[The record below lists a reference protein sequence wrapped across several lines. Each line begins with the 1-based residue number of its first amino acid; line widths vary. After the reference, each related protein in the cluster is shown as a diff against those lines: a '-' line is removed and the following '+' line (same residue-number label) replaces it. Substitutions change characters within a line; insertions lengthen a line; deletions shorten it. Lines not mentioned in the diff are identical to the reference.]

1 MWHILSS
8 LTNFAIHTTQ
18 PLDRWRTTIAIMLEK
33 DKGSPK
39 INRLRVIG
47 KYEADYNLL
56 LKLYWPKLTTQHAE
70 REGTLGKSQMG
81 TRPHKS
87 SNDASVINELI
98 VDTCRIQKCILTI
111 KQNDASACYDRIIAN
126 HSSLNSRREGT
137 PKKVCQLRVNTLNT
151 SKHHVQT
158 SLGVSKQYYTHSNAS
173 PIHGSGQ
180 GTGSAGT
187 EWALIS
193 IPIIKVL
200 EKQQQAS
207 QLWIQTTTKNGK
219 QVQQH
224 SSTTPASSLA
234 SRDTYLKMYQPRFN
248 TFSKHPN
255 TGNTSFIHPEE
266 NWNTANAHSIYYL
279 GSFTTMAPLPWIK
292 LHHIPFPLHRA
303 TPDFILILNN
313 FNPMK
318 LRGLGEI
325 KQNYILNTF
334 GFCMICHNK

>member
-1 MWHILSS
+1 
-8 LTNFAIHTTQ
+8 
-18 PLDRWRTTIAIMLEK
+18 MLEK
-33 DKGSPK
+33 DKAPPK
-39 INRLRVIG
+39 TNRLRVIG

-137 PKKVCQLRVNTLNT
+137 PKKVCQLRVNTLNS

-173 PIHGSGQ
+173 PIHGAGQ

-187 EWALIS
+187 EWAIIS

-200 EKQQQAS
+200 EK
-207 QLWIQTTTKNGK
+207 TTTGF
-219 QVQQH
+219 
-224 SSTTPASSLA
+224 STMNP
-234 SRDTYLKMYQPRFN
+234 N
-248 TFSKHPN
+248 SKK
-255 TGNTSFIHPEE
+255 E
-266 NWNTANAHSIYYL
+266 
-279 GSFTTMAPLPWIK
+279 
-292 LHHIPFPLHRA
+292 
-303 TPDFILILNN
+303 
-313 FNPMK
+313 
-318 LRGLGEI
+318 
-325 KQNYILNTF
+325 
-334 GFCMICHNK
+334 